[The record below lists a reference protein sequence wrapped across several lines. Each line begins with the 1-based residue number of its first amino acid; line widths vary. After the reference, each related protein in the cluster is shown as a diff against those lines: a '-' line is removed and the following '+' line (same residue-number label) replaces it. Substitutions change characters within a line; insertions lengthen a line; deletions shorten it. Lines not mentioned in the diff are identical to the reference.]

1 MIAGNHDHY
10 GNVKAQIAY
19 TKKSHRWYMPHYYYT
34 KVMYIITTSAMYGQ
48 ALYCVFQVFR
58 IGSNFTIQ
66 FVFIDTELLTTSDLG
81 CLSSNDTDPQW
92 TWIEATLA
100 ASTSQWLFVIG
111 HHPGKKMAE
120 QHCYMQVLYEFM
132 MHMIN
137 WVFKYSC
144 STKML

>member
-10 GNVKAQIAY
+10 GNVDAQIAY

-34 KVMYIITTSAMYGQ
+34 KVMYIITTGQ

-58 IGSNFTIQ
+58 IGSNLTIQ

-81 CLSSNDTDPQW
+81 CFSSNDTDPQW

-111 HHPGKKMAE
+111 HHPGKKIAE
-120 QHCYMQVLYEFM
+120 QHCCM
-132 MHMIN
+132 N
-137 WVFKYSC
+137 SRC
-144 STKML
+144 T